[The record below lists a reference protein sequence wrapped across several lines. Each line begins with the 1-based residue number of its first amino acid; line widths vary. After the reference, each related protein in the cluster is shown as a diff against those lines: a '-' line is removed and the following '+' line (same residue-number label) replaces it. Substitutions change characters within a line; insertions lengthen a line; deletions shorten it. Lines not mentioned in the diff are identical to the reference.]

1 VLPAENAAADSTS
14 MESDSGKR
22 KRVRQIA
29 TPTDSTPP
37 TGGDKYEEEQ
47 AADRAADARL
57 NEQLR
62 ICRNC

>member
-1 VLPAENAAADSTS
+1 